1 MRPRSVSRMPF
12 ERGVTRLL
20 TAFAA
25 LMGTV
30 WPSSGSPS
38 ARVLSSRCF
47 RRLRHLGRGC
57 LRRTTALAV
66 QSNRG
71 LGTARL
77 RWDRRAWP
85 RLPPGFRYA
94 VGRGLEPAGRAL
106 SPCAAGATRLA
117 RRTRFRWRLTTAPA
131 GRVHDLHASV
141 APRAERARAR
151 DRARVLHGLVPGAR
165 NGPAADRG
173 RAHPAAG
180 LSGARHEPAAGA
192 RRASRCP
199 PAHLIRRSRL
209 VLKARSLT
217 EHEPRPPC
225 SVRAR

>member
-12 ERGVTRLL
+12 GRGVTRLL

-38 ARVLSSRCF
+38 ARVLSSMCF
-47 RRLRHLGRGC
+47 PTAASSGTRVPASNYLSGSPEQSWPGHCSPSLGSARSASPPSGLS
-57 LRRTTALAV
+57 LRR
-66 QSNRG
+66 RE
-71 LGTARL
+71 
-77 RWDRRAWP
+77 
-85 RLPPGFRYA
+85 
-94 VGRGLEPAGRAL
+94 GLEPAGRAL
-106 SPCAAGATRLA
+106 SLALLVLLVWLAVLASGGASRLH
-117 RRTRFRWRLTTAPA
+117 RP
-131 GRVHDLHASV
+131 GRVHGLHASV

-180 LSGARHEPAAGA
+180 RSGARHEPAAGA